1 LEEVGVNDERRTGKV
16 DLERMRRAYDE
27 SREHTREKPL
37 ITQRAVARIDRDL
50 HMVGRVGKFRLESDE
65 PPDRGGDDQAPAP
78 LQYVVAGAA
87 F

>member
-1 LEEVGVNDERRTGKV
+1 LEEVGVNHERRTGKV

-50 HMVGRVGKFRLESDE
+50 HMVGRVGKFRLVSDE

>member
-1 LEEVGVNDERRTGKV
+1 VDERTGRV
-16 DLERMRRAYDE
+16 DLEKMRRAYDE
-27 SREHTREKPL
+27 SREHTRSKPL

-50 HMVGRVGKFRLESDE
+50 HMVGRAGTFHLESDE
-65 PPDRGGDDQAPAP
+65 PPDRGGEDAAPAP

>member
-1 LEEVGVNDERRTGKV
+1 MDERTGRV
-16 DLERMRRAYDE
+16 DLEKMQRAYDE
-27 SREHTREKPL
+27 SREHTRSKPL

-50 HMVGRVGKFRLESDE
+50 HMVGRVGKFQLESDE
-65 PPDRGGDDQAPAP
+65 PPERGGEDAAPAP